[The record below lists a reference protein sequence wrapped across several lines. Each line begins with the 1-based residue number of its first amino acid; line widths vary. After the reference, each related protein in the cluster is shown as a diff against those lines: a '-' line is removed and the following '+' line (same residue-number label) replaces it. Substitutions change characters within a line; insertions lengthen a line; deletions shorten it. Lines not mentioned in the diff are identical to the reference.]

1 MTGESLPVD
10 KGPGDEVSSGTVNQ
24 FGAFEMKATKVGDAL
39 ERLAKVRRVTFDKTG
54 TLTVG
59 IPQVSFLETVSDQI
73 TNEELYAY
81 TAAVVLAINGILN
94 PVVGAL
100 VHNCGSVFVI
110 INSAFLLS
118 YHYQKA

>member
-10 KGPGDEVSSGTVNQ
+10 KGPGDEMSSGTVNQ

-81 TAAVVLAINGILN
+81 TAAVVLAITGILN
-94 PVVGAL
+94 PVYNKKNEV
-100 VHNCGSVFVI
+100 
-110 INSAFLLS
+110 
-118 YHYQKA
+118 